1 MRVIGLTGGIGSG
14 KSTVASFLAELGA
27 YVLDADKIGHEVL
40 SPGTVTWQ
48 QVVHEFGKDILKP
61 DNSIDRAKLGR
72 LVFENPEALIR
83 LNKIVHP
90 HITET
95 VIEIIKRLK
104 SQNTGVVVVDATLL
118 VEEGWRS
125 LVDEVWVTIAS
136 QTNRLK
142 RLKTRNGYSESE
154 SLSRIRSQST
164 DEERLK
170 TADVVIDTDCTLE
183 EVRMKVKELWQKR
196 ITS

>member
-1 MRVIGLTGGIGSG
+1 MKIIGLTGGIGSG

-40 SPGTVTWQ
+40 FPGQLAWKEVIQ
-48 QVVHEFGKDILKP
+48 EFGNEILKP
-61 DNSIDRAKLGR
+61 DKSIDRAKLGE
-72 LVFENPEALIR
+72 LVFAKQEALVR

-90 HITET
+90 RITET
-95 VIEIIKRLK
+95 VIGKIKQLK
-104 SQNTGVVVVDATLL
+104 NQNTKVIVVEATLL

-125 LVDEVWVTIAS
+125 LVDEVWVTTTS

-142 RLKTRNGYSESE
+142 RLRTRSGYSESE

-170 TADVVIDTDCTLE
+170 TADVVINTDGTIE
-183 EVRMKVKELWQKR
+183 EVRIKIKELWQKR
-196 ITS
+196 IAS